1 MKKATKDIEKFF
13 AENNDIIMKQSY
25 FEKYRDELSI
35 DNTRNLMVEEYI
47 KNIKSVLT
55 QARNIA
61 EKSENEFNK
70 FKNDINSKS
79 KRTKLEDV
87 EIDFS
92 NNKNQN

>member
-70 FKNDINSKS
+70 FKNDINAKS